1 MKCFLD
7 RELAD
12 YSDDGFL
19 DRFRLVLQRVGQLQR
34 AADLSEYSSEQIAK
48 WRDGKARPPF
58 KPMAIL
64 ASAAGVSLDWLA
76 NGDGPA
82 STAAILPSQPGEDAD
97 TVHLPLM
104 NVVGAAGNGIENH
117 EVEVINRLPFSLALL
132 KQLGVRPDSAQFI
145 RCQVDSMLPTLADGG
160 ICLIDTSRTR
170 ARDGGIYAVMVGED
184 VLIKRLQLGARGL
197 TLISDN
203 AEKYPPE
210 TLEGDEIGRV
220 KVIGKVF
227 WAGGGM

>member
-1 MKCFLD
+1 METQLAEDLD
-7 RELAD
+7 EHFRE
-12 YSDDGFL
+12 
-19 DRFRLVLQRVGQLQR
+19 RFKLVLQRVGQLQR
-34 AADLSEYSSEQIAK
+34 AADLSEYSTEQIAK

-64 ASAAGVSLDWLA
+64 AMAAGVSLDWLA
-76 NGDGPA
+76 TGAGEMPPGGDR
-82 STAAILPSQPGEDAD
+82 TAAAAAAADDD
-97 TVHLPLM
+97 TVRLPLM

-117 EVEVINRLPFSLALL
+117 EVEMIDRLPFSKALL
-132 KQLGVRPDSAQFI
+132 KQLGVRPDFAQFI
-145 RCQVDSMLPTLADGG
+145 RCQGDSMLPTLADGG

-170 ARDGGIYAVMVGED
+170 ARDGGVYAVMVGED
-184 VLIKRLQLGARGL
+184 VLIKRLQLGAKGL